1 MLKKRKQKKKRRA
14 MASMVM
20 DGKRRKVVRS
30 LPPDLKEVLGTLGV
44 PQVLQ
49 WFSVNQGPEY

>member
-1 MLKKRKQKKKRRA
+1 
-14 MASMVM
+14 MASMAM

-30 LPPDLKEVLGTLGV
+30 LPPDLKEVLGTVAV

-49 WFSVNQGPEY
+49 WLSVNQGPEY